1 MATPIESPGVT
12 RRSYARTDLVGR
24 SSARLMAV
32 QALYQM
38 ELMGAA
44 VDSIVEEFVGYRL
57 TGGDM
62 EGGSCAPAN
71 KELFVGLV
79 HGVAGATEELNML
92 IAEFLPDQWSLKR
105 LELILLSILKC
116 GAYELRSCMN
126 VPPKVTITEYVDVA
140 HSFYGGKEPG
150 MVNAVL
156 DRLARELRSQEMAT
170 VTEQA

>member
-1 MATPIESPGVT
+1 MVSPIESPRTTRKGTAPGVP
-12 RRSYARTDLVGR
+12 VGR

-38 ELMGAA
+38 ELMGATVA
-44 VDSIVEEFVGYRL
+44 SIVEEFVDYRL

-62 EGGSCAPAN
+62 EGASCAPAN
-71 KELFVGLV
+71 KELFTGLV
-79 HGVAGATEELNML
+79 HGVASATEELNML
-92 IAEFLPDQWSLKR
+92 ISEVLPDQWSLKR
-105 LELILLSILKC
+105 VELILLLILQC
-116 GAYELRSCMN
+116 GVYELRSCMD

-156 DRLARELRSQEMAT
+156 DHLARELRSQEMA
-170 VTEQA
+170 VGTEQA